1 MKELAAKLQQIND
14 GKPGYYLADI
24 ADKKYYYCGENLEDI
39 RVKLREIG
47 IGKLE
52 PH

>member
-1 MKELAAKLQQIND
+1 MKVAARLLQIND

-24 ADKKYYYCGENLEDI
+24 VDKKYYYCGENLEDI
-39 RVKLREIG
+39 RAKLRELG